1 MAIIDDRFRKMLMM
15 DYATKEGQ
23 NNQGF
28 FGGNLTGGLLSN
40 INPTLLIGADII
52 GSGVQGKDPF
62 SSLIPALT
70 KTAKIKQALTPKKG
84 GQRIKFNPQT
94 GEFEISSGGAMTSG
108 QEKNLNKAKSIKS
121 SYDLLYKTIPELQT
135 AVANSKTGA
144 VGTGVQ
150 IINTIGDQIAQLG
163 EINVPNKF
171 RSDASDDIQ
180 AYIDKSGFA
189 GEAQDVARIKSSM
202 TNLAY
207 VLASIAEPGNPKYSE
222 GDILRQF
229 ERIGFNSGSRDQIV
243 ASLDQVL
250 KDEYN
255 RASSSYSALLPQG
268 NFGYTLVDGK
278 VTLAAPGSTNIG
290 TTQTQTPKKKKKDTK
305 NDPLGIR

>member
-28 FGGNLTGGLLSN
+28 FGGNLTGGLLAN

-52 GSGVQGKDPF
+52 GSGVKGKDPF

-108 QEKNLNKAKSIKS
+108 QEKNLNKARSIKS

-150 IINTIGDQIAQLG
+150 IINTIGDQISQLG

-171 RSDASDDIQ
+171 RTDASDDIE
-180 AYIDKSGFA
+180 AYIKQSGFA

-268 NFGYTLVDGK
+268 NFGYTLADGK
-278 VTLAAPGSTNIG
+278 VTLSTPGSTNIG
-290 TTQTQTPKKKKKDTK
+290 TTQIQTGKKKKKDEK
-305 NDPLGIR
+305 NDPFGIR

>member
-1 MAIIDDRFRKMLMM
+1 MAIIDERFRKMLMM

-28 FGGNLTGGLLSN
+28 FGSNLTGGLLSN
-40 INPTLLIGADII
+40 LNPSLLIGADII

-84 GQRIKFNPQT
+84 QSIKFNPET
-94 GEFEISSGGAMTSG
+94 GEFEISSGGTAAGAAAQKDLTTAR
-108 QEKNLNKAKSIKS
+108 KIKG

-144 VGTGVQ
+144 VGSGVQ
-150 IINTIGDQIAQLG
+150 LINSIGDQIAQLG

-171 RSDASDDIQ
+171 KSDAAQDIEN
-180 AYIDKSGFA
+180 YIKQSGFA
-189 GEAQDVARIKSSM
+189 GEAQDVARVKSSM

-207 VLASIAEPGNPKYSE
+207 VLASIAEPNNPKYSE
-222 GDILRQF
+222 GDIIRQF
-229 ERIGFNSGSRDQIV
+229 DRIGFNSGSRDQIV

-250 KDEYN
+250 KDEFFNAQSKYN
-255 RASSSYSALLPQG
+255 AILPQG
-268 NFGYTLVDGK
+268 NFGYSLVDGR
-278 VTLAAPGSTNIG
+278 VTLLAPGSTNIG
-290 TTQTQTPKKKKKDTK
+290 TTQTQTKKKNKKDK
-305 NDPLGIR
+305 KKDPLGIR

>member
-1 MAIIDDRFRKMLMM
+1 MAIIDERFRKMLMM

-28 FGGNLTGGLLSN
+28 FGSNLTGGLLSN
-40 INPTLLIGADII
+40 LNPSLLIGADII

-70 KTAKIKQALTPKKG
+70 KTAKIKQALTPKR
-84 GQRIKFNPQT
+84 GQTIKFNPET
-94 GEFEISSGGAMTSG
+94 GQFEISSGGTAAGAAAQKDITTAR
-108 QEKNLNKAKSIKS
+108 KIKG

-135 AVANSKTGA
+135 AVANTKTGA
-144 VGTGVQ
+144 VGSGVQ
-150 IINTIGDQIAQLG
+150 LINSIGDQIAQLG

-171 RSDASDDIQ
+171 KSDAAQDIEN
-180 AYIDKSGFA
+180 YIKQSGFA
-189 GEAQDVARIKSSM
+189 GEAQDVARVKSSM

-207 VLASIAEPGNPKYSE
+207 VLASIAEPNNPKYSE
-222 GDILRQF
+222 GDIIRQF
-229 ERIGFNSGSRDQIV
+229 NRIGFNSGSRDQIV

-250 KDEYN
+250 KDEFFNAQSKYN
-255 RASSSYSALLPQG
+255 AILPQG

-278 VTLAAPGSTNIG
+278 VTLSAPGSTSIG
-290 TTQTQTPKKKKKDTK
+290 TTQTTKKKEK
-305 NDPLGIR
+305 R

>member
-1 MAIIDDRFRKMLMM
+1 MIDERFRRMLMM
-15 DYATKEGQ
+15 DYATKQGQ

-28 FGGNLTGGLLSN
+28 FGSNLTGGLLSN
-40 INPTLLIGADII
+40 LNPSLIIGADII

-62 SSLIPALT
+62 SSLVPALT
-70 KTAKIKQALTPKKG
+70 RTAKIQQALTPKR
-84 GQRIKFNPQT
+84 GQSIKFNPQT
-94 GEFEISSGGAMTSG
+94 GEFEITSGGTATGASA
-108 QEKNLNKAKSIKS
+108 QKNLNKARSIKS

-144 VGTGVQ
+144 VGSGVQ
-150 IINTIGDQIAQLG
+150 LINSIGDQIAQLS

-171 RSDASDDIQ
+171 KSDAAADIQ

-229 ERIGFNSGSRDQIV
+229 ERIGFNSGSRDQII
-243 ASLDQVL
+243 AKLDQVL

-268 NFGYTLVDGK
+268 NFGYTFVDGK

-290 TTQTQTPKKKKKDTK
+290 TTQTTKKKKKDKK

>member
-1 MAIIDDRFRKMLMM
+1 MGIIDDRFRKMLMM
-15 DYATKEGQ
+15 DYETKEGQ

-28 FGGNLTGGLLSN
+28 FGSNLTGGLLSN
-40 INPTLLIGADII
+40 INPTLLIGADLI
-52 GSGVQGKDPF
+52 GSGVKGKDPF
-62 SSLIPALT
+62 SSLVPALL

-84 GQRIKFNPQT
+84 QSIKFNPTT
-94 GEFEISSGGAMTSG
+94 GEFEISSGGAGTSV
-108 QEKNLNKAKSIKS
+108 QQKNLNKAKSIKS
-121 SYDLLYKTIPELQT
+121 SYDLLYKTIPSLQT

-144 VGTGVQ
+144 VGSGVQ
-150 IINTIGDQIAQLG
+150 LIDSIGDQIAQLS

-171 RSDASDDIQ
+171 KNDASEDIE
-180 AYIDKSGFA
+180 AYIKSSGFA
-189 GEAQDVARIKSSM
+189 GEAQEVAKIKSSM

-229 ERIGFNSGSRDQIV
+229 ERIGFNSGSRKQII
-243 ASLDQVL
+243 AKLDQVL
-250 KDEYN
+250 RDEYD
-255 RASSSYSALLPQG
+255 RASSSYSALLPQS

-278 VTLAAPGSTNIG
+278 VTLSAPGSTNIG
-290 TTQTQTPKKKKKDTK
+290 TTQTKTTKKKKKDKK